1 MYLTKKPER
10 LEDLLSMRAISRKIG
25 IYRIVQ
31 QFVGTYIN
39 IAVNLILNIKQELG
53 KFMNEVQK
61 YDWFCS

>member
-10 LEDLLSMRAISRKIG
+10 LEDLLSMRAISRTIG